1 MRKQIVPRAFFVRI
15 QGIIDQ
21 ELEVGRGRGRGR
33 RSRRASV
40 GHEDE
45 SKEFVR
51 ARMIVG
57 TIVGWQRGT
66 AHWA

>member
-21 ELEVGRGRGRGR
+21 ELEVGRGRGRRTG
-33 RSRRASV
+33 SRKASV
-40 GHEDE
+40 GHGDE
-45 SKEFVR
+45 SKECVR
-51 ARMIVG
+51 SRMTVG
-57 TIVGWQRGT
+57 AIVGWQRGT